1 MAKINVLD
9 RQVAELIA
17 AGEVVERPASIVKEL
32 VENAV
37 DAGAT
42 KITVEIQGGGVR
54 YIRVTD
60 NGSGILRDDIK
71 NAFLRHATSKV
82 RVQEDLGHITTM
94 GFRGE
99 ALASIA
105 AMCRVE
111 VLTRTADEVAGT
123 RYTIAGGGP
132 GELSDAGCPV
142 GTTISV
148 RDVFYNTPARMKF
161 LKKDLSE
168 GNSVAAV
175 VEKEALANPQIS
187 FKLIRDG
194 AVRLQ
199 TPGGGQLVAAA
210 RCVLGREFAEQTIP
224 VSYELE
230 GLTLEGLI
238 SKPSFAR
245 GSRTLQNFFINTR
258 FVRSKTCMAAFEE
271 AYRNMLMV
279 GRFPS
284 CVLNLT
290 IPPQTVD
297 VNVHPAKTE
306 VRFANEKSV
315 FDLVYYGCK
324 TALGANRLAPEIK
337 ADELRYNPFVAQTAH
352 EAPKQQRMSAAQ
364 YRIQTGGP
372 RDVLPA
378 RMSAEQYRAQM
389 NASEPAVQVK
399 ADGLT
404 PNAPSAPAITAAP
417 PAQTPQTRVRPRRAI
432 DIVFDEPDD
441 EGDGQSVSS
450 TNVCAASYA
459 AARPVAAAARTRPAL
474 AEEPAAQRDI
484 LDTPREQESV
494 LPMRPE
500 PIPAADDPYEN
511 AVLIGELFGTY
522 IVLENGAEMILIDKH
537 AAHER
542 LLYNRLVAAGPGEDR
557 QLLLTPVSV
566 RLSPEEHAAVLE
578 NAQLLAR
585 AGVGVED
592 FGDGFVV
599 VREAAPV
606 LADADLAAI
615 VAECAQKLLHANER
629 LMPHVL
635 EELYHTMACRSAIK
649 AHDRT
654 AAPTLRQL
662 VELLRA
668 DGDADHCPH
677 GRPVAIR
684 MTRYEIEKKF
694 GRLG

>member
-1 MAKINVLD
+1 MARINVLD

-42 KITVEIQGGGVR
+42 KVTVEIQGGGVR

-60 NGSGILRDDIK
+60 NGSGILREDVK

-82 RVQEDLGHITTM
+82 RVQEDLGNITTM

-111 VLTRTADEVAGT
+111 VLTRTVDELEGT
-123 RYTIAGGGP
+123 RYTIAGGEP
-132 GELSDAGCPV
+132 GELADAGCPV

-187 FKLIRDG
+187 FKFIRDG

-230 GLTLEGLI
+230 GLALKGLI

-258 FVRSKTCMAAFEE
+258 FVRSKTCMAALEE
-271 AYRNMLMV
+271 AYRNMLMA

-324 TALGANRLAPEIK
+324 TALGAHRLAPEIK
-337 ADELRYNPFVAQTAH
+337 ADELRYNPFAAQTDPQ
-352 EAPKQQRMSAAQ
+352 APKQQRMSAAQ
-364 YRIQTGGP
+364 YRIQAGVP
-372 RDVLPA
+372 DEQPA
-378 RMSAEQYRAQM
+378 RVSAEQYWEQMRA
-389 NASEPAVQVK
+389 SKPAVHGK
-399 ADGLT
+399 EDRRAL
-404 PNAPSAPAITAAP
+404 NAPDTVAAP
-417 PAQTPQTRVRPRRAI
+417 PVQSPQARIRPRRAI

-450 TNVCAASYA
+450 ANPYADSYA
-459 AARPVAAAARTRPAL
+459 AARPAAIAARALPVLAKEPPPRDLPAVSAG
-474 AEEPAAQRDI
+474 AELELSARIQTAC
-484 LDTPREQESV
+484 
-494 LPMRPE
+494 
-500 PIPAADDPYEN
+500 AADDPYEN
-511 AVLIGELFGTY
+511 AALIGELFGTY
-522 IVLENGAEMILIDKH
+522 IVLENNAEMILIDKH

-542 LLYNRLVAAGPGEDR
+542 LLYNRLVEEGPGEER
-557 QLLLTPVSV
+557 QFLLTPVSV

-585 AGVGVED
+585 AGVGIED

-606 LADADLAAI
+606 LAGADLAAI
-615 VAECAQKLLHANER
+615 VTECAQKLLHANER
-629 LMPHVL
+629 LTPHVL

-684 MTRYEIEKKF
+684 MLRHEIEKKF

>member
-1 MAKINVLD
+1 MARINVLD

-42 KITVEIQGGGVR
+42 KVTVEIQGGGVR

-60 NGSGILRDDIK
+60 NGSGILREDVK

-82 RVQEDLGHITTM
+82 RVQEDLGNITTM

-111 VLTRTADEVAGT
+111 VLTRTVDELEGT
-123 RYTIAGGGP
+123 RYTIAGGEP
-132 GELSDAGCPV
+132 GELADAGCPV

-187 FKLIRDG
+187 FKFIRDG

-230 GLTLEGLI
+230 GLALKGLI

-258 FVRSKTCMAAFEE
+258 FVRSKTCMAALEE
-271 AYRNMLMV
+271 AYRNMLMA

-324 TALGANRLAPEIK
+324 TALGAHRLAPEIK
-337 ADELRYNPFVAQTAH
+337 ADELRYNPFAAQTDPQ
-352 EAPKQQRMSAAQ
+352 APKQQRMSAAQ
-364 YRIQTGGP
+364 YRIQAGVP
-372 RDVLPA
+372 DEQPA
-378 RMSAEQYRAQM
+378 RVSAEQYWEQMRA
-389 NASEPAVQVK
+389 SKPAVHGK
-399 ADGLT
+399 EDRRAL
-404 PNAPSAPAITAAP
+404 NAPDTVAAP
-417 PAQTPQTRVRPRRAI
+417 PVQSPQARILPRRAI

-450 TNVCAASYA
+450 ANPYADSYA
-459 AARPVAAAARTRPAL
+459 AARPAAIAARALPVLAKEPPRDLPAVSAG
-474 AEEPAAQRDI
+474 AELELSARIQTAC
-484 LDTPREQESV
+484 
-494 LPMRPE
+494 
-500 PIPAADDPYEN
+500 AADDPYEN
-511 AVLIGELFGTY
+511 AALIGELFGTY
-522 IVLENGAEMILIDKH
+522 IVLENNAEMILIDKH

-542 LLYNRLVAAGPGEDR
+542 LLYNRLVEEGPGEER
-557 QLLLTPVSV
+557 QFLLTPVSV

-585 AGVGVED
+585 AGVGIED

-606 LADADLAAI
+606 LAGADLAAI
-615 VAECAQKLLHANER
+615 VTECAQKLLHANER
-629 LMPHVL
+629 LTPHVL

-684 MTRYEIEKKF
+684 MLRHEIEKKF

>member
-1 MAKINVLD
+1 MARINVLD

-42 KITVEIQGGGVR
+42 KVTVEIQGGGVR

-60 NGSGILRDDIK
+60 NGSGILREDVK

-82 RVQEDLGHITTM
+82 RVQEDLGNITTM

-111 VLTRTADEVAGT
+111 VLTRTVDELEGT
-123 RYTIAGGGP
+123 RYTIAGGEP
-132 GELSDAGCPV
+132 GELADAGCPV

-148 RDVFYNTPARMKF
+148 RDVFDNTPARMKF

-187 FKLIRDG
+187 FKFIRDG

-230 GLTLEGLI
+230 GLALKGLI

-258 FVRSKTCMAAFEE
+258 FVRSKTCMAALEE
-271 AYRNMLMV
+271 AYRNMLMA

-324 TALGANRLAPEIK
+324 TALGAHRLAPEIK
-337 ADELRYNPFVAQTAH
+337 ADELRYNPFAAQTDPQ
-352 EAPKQQRMSAAQ
+352 APKQQRMSAAQ
-364 YRIQTGGP
+364 YRIQAGVP
-372 RDVLPA
+372 DEQPA
-378 RMSAEQYRAQM
+378 RVSAEQYWEQMRA
-389 NASEPAVQVK
+389 SKPAVHGK
-399 ADGLT
+399 EDRRAL
-404 PNAPSAPAITAAP
+404 NAPDTVAAP
-417 PAQTPQTRVRPRRAI
+417 PVQSPQARIRPRRAI

-450 TNVCAASYA
+450 ANPYADSYA
-459 AARPVAAAARTRPAL
+459 AARPAAIAARALPVLAKEPPRDLPAVSAG
-474 AEEPAAQRDI
+474 AELELSARIQTAC
-484 LDTPREQESV
+484 
-494 LPMRPE
+494 
-500 PIPAADDPYEN
+500 AADDPYEN
-511 AVLIGELFGTY
+511 AALIGELFGTY
-522 IVLENGAEMILIDKH
+522 IVLENNAEMILIDKH

-542 LLYNRLVAAGPGEDR
+542 LLYNRLVEEGPGEER

-585 AGVGVED
+585 AGVGIED

-606 LADADLAAI
+606 LAGADLAAI
-615 VAECAQKLLHANER
+615 VTECAQKLLHANER
-629 LMPHVL
+629 LTPHVL
-635 EELYHTMACRSAIK
+635 EELYHAMACRSAIK

-684 MTRYEIEKKF
+684 MLRHEIEKKF

>member
-60 NGSGILRDDIK
+60 NGSGILREDVK

-111 VLTRTADEVAGT
+111 MLTRTADEIAGT
-123 RYTIAGGGP
+123 RYTIAGGEP
-132 GELSDAGCPV
+132 GELADAGCPV

-148 RDVFYNTPARMKF
+148 RDVFYNTPARMKY

-187 FKLIRDG
+187 FKFIRDG

-199 TPGGGQLVAAA
+199 TPGGGQLAAAA

-230 GLTLEGLI
+230 GLALEGLI
-238 SKPSFAR
+238 SRPSFAR

-324 TALGANRLAPEIK
+324 TALGAHRLAPEIK
-337 ADELRYNPFVAQTAH
+337 ADELRYNPFAAQTDPQ
-352 EAPKQQRMSAAQ
+352 APKQQRMSAAQ
-364 YRIQTGGP
+364 YRIQAGVP
-372 RDVLPA
+372 DEQPA
-378 RMSAEQYRAQM
+378 RVSAEQCWEQMRA
-389 NASEPAVQVK
+389 SKPAVHGK
-399 ADGLT
+399 EDRRAL
-404 PNAPSAPAITAAP
+404 NAPDTVAAP
-417 PAQTPQTRVRPRRAI
+417 PVQSPQARIRPRRAI

-450 TNVCAASYA
+450 ANPYADSYA
-459 AARPVAAAARTRPAL
+459 AARPAAIAARALPVLAKEPPRDLPAVSAG
-474 AEEPAAQRDI
+474 AELELSARIQTAC
-484 LDTPREQESV
+484 
-494 LPMRPE
+494 
-500 PIPAADDPYEN
+500 AADDPYEN

-542 LLYNRLVAAGPGEDR
+542 LLYNRLVAAGPGEER

-566 RLSPEEHAAVLE
+566 HLSPEEHAAVLE

-585 AGVGVED
+585 AGVGIED

-599 VREAAPV
+599 VRETAPV

-615 VAECAQKLLHANER
+615 VTECAQKLLLANER
-629 LMPHVL
+629 LTPHVL

-662 VELLRA
+662 VELLRT

-677 GRPVAIR
+677 GRPVSIR
-684 MTRYEIEKKF
+684 MSRHEIEKKF

>member
-1 MAKINVLD
+1 MARINVLD

-42 KITVEIQGGGVR
+42 KVTVEIQGGGVR

-60 NGSGILRDDIK
+60 NGGGILREDVK

-82 RVQEDLGHITTM
+82 RVQEDLGNITTM

-111 VLTRTADEVAGT
+111 VLTRTVDELEGT
-123 RYTIAGGGP
+123 RYTIAGGEP
-132 GELSDAGCPV
+132 GELADAGCPV

-187 FKLIRDG
+187 FKFIRDG

-230 GLTLEGLI
+230 GLALKGLI

-258 FVRSKTCMAAFEE
+258 FVRSKTCMAALEE
-271 AYRNMLMV
+271 AYRNMLMA

-324 TALGANRLAPEIK
+324 TALGAHRLAPEIK
-337 ADELRYNPFVAQTAH
+337 ADELRYNPFAAQTDPQ
-352 EAPKQQRMSAAQ
+352 APKQQRMSAAQ
-364 YRIQTGGP
+364 YRIQAGVP
-372 RDVLPA
+372 DEQPA
-378 RMSAEQYRAQM
+378 RVSAEQYWEQMRA
-389 NASEPAVQVK
+389 SKPAVHGK
-399 ADGLT
+399 EDRRAL
-404 PNAPSAPAITAAP
+404 NAPDTVAAP
-417 PAQTPQTRVRPRRAI
+417 PVQSPQARIRPRRAI

-450 TNVCAASYA
+450 ANPYADSYA
-459 AARPVAAAARTRPAL
+459 AARPAAIAARALPVLAKEPPRDLPAVSAG
-474 AEEPAAQRDI
+474 AELELSARIQTAC
-484 LDTPREQESV
+484 
-494 LPMRPE
+494 
-500 PIPAADDPYEN
+500 AADDPYEN
-511 AVLIGELFGTY
+511 AALIGELFGTY
-522 IVLENGAEMILIDKH
+522 IVLENNAEMILIDKH

-542 LLYNRLVAAGPGEDR
+542 LLYNRLVEEGPGEER
-557 QLLLTPVSV
+557 QFLLTPVSV

-585 AGVGVED
+585 AGVGIED

-606 LADADLAAI
+606 LAGADLAAI
-615 VAECAQKLLHANER
+615 VTECAQKLLHANER
-629 LMPHVL
+629 LTPHVL

-684 MTRYEIEKKF
+684 MLRHEIEKKF

>member
-60 NGSGILRDDIK
+60 NGSGIPREDVK

-111 VLTRTADEVAGT
+111 VLTRTADEIAGT
-123 RYTIAGGGP
+123 RYTIAGGEP
-132 GELSDAGCPV
+132 GELADAGCPV

-187 FKLIRDG
+187 FKFIRDG

-199 TPGGGQLVAAA
+199 TPGGGQLAAAA

-230 GLTLEGLI
+230 GLALEGLI
-238 SKPSFAR
+238 SRPSFAR

-284 CVLNLT
+284 CVLNVT

-324 TALGANRLAPEIK
+324 TALGAHRLAPEIK
-337 ADELRYNPFVAQTAH
+337 ADELRYNPFAAHTAP
-352 EAPKQQRMSAAQ
+352 EAPKHQRMSAAQ
-364 YRIQTGGP
+364 YRVQTGVP
-372 RDVLPA
+372 DEQPA
-378 RMSAEQYRAQM
+378 RVSAEQYREQM
-389 NASEPAVQVK
+389 RALEPAAQGKEERCV
-399 ADGLT
+399 L
-404 PNAPSAPAITAAP
+404 NAPEIAPAPQAHS
-417 PAQTPQTRVRPRRAI
+417 PQTRIRPHRAI

-441 EGDGQSVSS
+441 DDAQSVSS
-450 TNVCAASYA
+450 ANPYADSYA
-459 AARPVAAAARTRPAL
+459 AARPVALAARTLPVL
-474 AEEPAAQRDI
+474 AEQAPPRDFSAAHAG
-484 LDTPREQESV
+484 EEAESSV
-494 LPMRPE
+494 LIQPAC
-500 PIPAADDPYEN
+500 AADDPYEN

-522 IVLENGAEMILIDKH
+522 IVLENGAEMILVDKH

-542 LLYNRLVAAGPGEDR
+542 LLYNRLAAAGPGEDR

-578 NAQLLAR
+578 NAPLLAR
-585 AGVGVED
+585 AGVGIED

-599 VREAAPV
+599 VRETAPV

-615 VAECAQKLLHANER
+615 VTECAQKLLLANER
-629 LMPHVL
+629 LTPHVL

-677 GRPVAIR
+677 GRPVSIR
-684 MTRYEIEKKF
+684 MSRHEIEKKF

>member
-1 MAKINVLD
+1 MARINVLD

-42 KITVEIQGGGVR
+42 KVTVEIQGGGVR

-60 NGSGILRDDIK
+60 NGSGILREDVK

-82 RVQEDLGHITTM
+82 RVHEDLGNITTM

-111 VLTRTADEVAGT
+111 VLTRTVDELEGT
-123 RYTIAGGGP
+123 RYTIAGGEP
-132 GELSDAGCPV
+132 GELADAGCPV

-187 FKLIRDG
+187 FKFIRDG

-230 GLTLEGLI
+230 GLALKGLI

-258 FVRSKTCMAAFEE
+258 FVRSKTCMAALEE
-271 AYRNMLMV
+271 AYRNMLMA

-324 TALGANRLAPEIK
+324 TALGAHRLAPEIK
-337 ADELRYNPFVAQTAH
+337 ADELRYNPFAAQTDPQ
-352 EAPKQQRMSAAQ
+352 APKQQRMSAAQ
-364 YRIQTGGP
+364 YRIQAGVP
-372 RDVLPA
+372 DEQPA
-378 RMSAEQYRAQM
+378 RVSAEQYWEQMRA
-389 NASEPAVQVK
+389 SKPAVHGK
-399 ADGLT
+399 EDRRAL
-404 PNAPSAPAITAAP
+404 NAPDTVAAP
-417 PAQTPQTRVRPRRAI
+417 PVQSPQARIRPRRAI

-450 TNVCAASYA
+450 ANPYADSYA
-459 AARPVAAAARTRPAL
+459 AARPAAIAARALPVLAKEPPRDLPAVSAG
-474 AEEPAAQRDI
+474 AELELSARIQTAC
-484 LDTPREQESV
+484 
-494 LPMRPE
+494 
-500 PIPAADDPYEN
+500 AADDPYEN
-511 AVLIGELFGTY
+511 AALIGELFGTY
-522 IVLENGAEMILIDKH
+522 IVLENNAEMILIDKH

-542 LLYNRLVAAGPGEDR
+542 LLYNRLVEEGPGEER

-585 AGVGVED
+585 AGVGIED

-606 LADADLAAI
+606 LAGADLAAI
-615 VAECAQKLLHANER
+615 VTECAQKLLHANER
-629 LMPHVL
+629 LTPHVL
-635 EELYHTMACRSAIK
+635 EELYHAMACRSAIK

-684 MTRYEIEKKF
+684 MLRHEIEKKF

>member
-1 MAKINVLD
+1 MARINVLD

-42 KITVEIQGGGVR
+42 KVTVEIQGGGVR

-60 NGSGILRDDIK
+60 NGGGILREDVK

-82 RVQEDLGHITTM
+82 RVQEDLGNITTM

-111 VLTRTADEVAGT
+111 VLTRTVDELEGT
-123 RYTIAGGGP
+123 RYTIAGGEP
-132 GELSDAGCPV
+132 GELADAGCPV

-187 FKLIRDG
+187 FKFIRDG

-230 GLTLEGLI
+230 GLALKGLI

-258 FVRSKTCMAAFEE
+258 FVRSKTCMAALEE
-271 AYRNMLMV
+271 AYRNMLMA

-324 TALGANRLAPEIK
+324 TALGAHRLAPEIK
-337 ADELRYNPFVAQTAH
+337 ADELRYNPFAAQTDPQ
-352 EAPKQQRMSAAQ
+352 APKQQRMSAAQ
-364 YRIQTGGP
+364 YRIQAGVP
-372 RDVLPA
+372 DEQPA
-378 RMSAEQYRAQM
+378 CVSAEQYWEQMRA
-389 NASEPAVQVK
+389 SKPAVHGK
-399 ADGLT
+399 EDRRAL
-404 PNAPSAPAITAAP
+404 NAPDTVAAP
-417 PAQTPQTRVRPRRAI
+417 PVQSPQARIRPRRAI

-450 TNVCAASYA
+450 ANPYADSYA
-459 AARPVAAAARTRPAL
+459 AARPAAIAARALPVLAKEPPRDLPAVSAG
-474 AEEPAAQRDI
+474 AELELSARIQTAC
-484 LDTPREQESV
+484 
-494 LPMRPE
+494 
-500 PIPAADDPYEN
+500 AADDPYEN
-511 AVLIGELFGTY
+511 AALIGELFGTY
-522 IVLENGAEMILIDKH
+522 IVLENNAEMILIDKH

-542 LLYNRLVAAGPGEDR
+542 LLYNRLVEEGPGEER
-557 QLLLTPVSV
+557 QFLLTPVSV

-585 AGVGVED
+585 AGVGIED

-606 LADADLAAI
+606 LAGADLAAI
-615 VAECAQKLLHANER
+615 VTECAQKLLHANER
-629 LMPHVL
+629 LTPHVL

-654 AAPTLRQL
+654 AAPALRQL

-684 MTRYEIEKKF
+684 MLRHEIEKKF

>member
-1 MAKINVLD
+1 MARINVLD

-42 KITVEIQGGGVR
+42 KVTVEIQGGGVR

-60 NGSGILRDDIK
+60 NGSGILREDVK

-82 RVQEDLGHITTM
+82 RVQEDLGNITTM

-111 VLTRTADEVAGT
+111 VLTRTVDELEGT
-123 RYTIAGGGP
+123 RYTIAGGEP
-132 GELSDAGCPV
+132 GELADAGCPV

-187 FKLIRDG
+187 FKFIRDG

-230 GLTLEGLI
+230 GLALKGLI

-258 FVRSKTCMAAFEE
+258 FVRSKTCMAALEE
-271 AYRNMLMV
+271 AYRNMLMA

-324 TALGANRLAPEIK
+324 TALGAHRLAPEIK
-337 ADELRYNPFVAQTAH
+337 ADELRYNPFAAQTDPQ
-352 EAPKQQRMSAAQ
+352 APKQQRMSAAQ
-364 YRIQTGGP
+364 YRIQAGVP
-372 RDVLPA
+372 DEQPA
-378 RMSAEQYRAQM
+378 RVSAEQCWEQMRA
-389 NASEPAVQVK
+389 SKPAVHGK
-399 ADGLT
+399 EDRRAL
-404 PNAPSAPAITAAP
+404 NAPDTVAAP
-417 PAQTPQTRVRPRRAI
+417 PVQSPQARIRPRRAI

-450 TNVCAASYA
+450 ANPYADSYA
-459 AARPVAAAARTRPAL
+459 AARPAAIAARALPVLAKEPPRDLPAVSAG
-474 AEEPAAQRDI
+474 AELELSARIQTAC
-484 LDTPREQESV
+484 
-494 LPMRPE
+494 
-500 PIPAADDPYEN
+500 AADDPYEN
-511 AVLIGELFGTY
+511 AALIGELFGTY
-522 IVLENGAEMILIDKH
+522 IVLENNAEMILIDKH

-542 LLYNRLVAAGPGEDR
+542 LLYNRLVGEGPGEER

-585 AGVGVED
+585 AGVGIED

-606 LADADLAAI
+606 LAGADLAAI
-615 VAECAQKLLHANER
+615 VTECAQKLLHANER
-629 LMPHVL
+629 LTPHVL

-684 MTRYEIEKKF
+684 MLRHEIEKKF

>member
-42 KITVEIQGGGVR
+42 KVTVEIQGGGVR

-60 NGSGILRDDIK
+60 NGSGILREDVK

-82 RVQEDLGHITTM
+82 RVQEDLGNITTM

-111 VLTRTADEVAGT
+111 VLTRTVDELEGT
-123 RYTIAGGGP
+123 RYTIAGGEP
-132 GELSDAGCPV
+132 GELADAGCPV

-187 FKLIRDG
+187 FKFIRDG

-230 GLTLEGLI
+230 GLALKGLI

-258 FVRSKTCMAAFEE
+258 FVRSKTCMAALEE
-271 AYRNMLMV
+271 AYRNMLMA

-324 TALGANRLAPEIK
+324 TALGAHRLAPEIK
-337 ADELRYNPFVAQTAH
+337 ADELRYNPFAAQTDPQ
-352 EAPKQQRMSAAQ
+352 APKQQRMSAAQ
-364 YRIQTGGP
+364 YRIQAGVP
-372 RDVLPA
+372 DEQPA
-378 RMSAEQYRAQM
+378 RVSAEQYWEQMRA
-389 NASEPAVQVK
+389 SKPAVHGK
-399 ADGLT
+399 EDRRAL
-404 PNAPSAPAITAAP
+404 NAPDTVAAP
-417 PAQTPQTRVRPRRAI
+417 PVQSPQARIRPRRAI

-450 TNVCAASYA
+450 ANPYADSYA
-459 AARPVAAAARTRPAL
+459 AARPAAIAARALPVLAKEPPRDLPAVSAG
-474 AEEPAAQRDI
+474 AELELSARIQTAC
-484 LDTPREQESV
+484 
-494 LPMRPE
+494 
-500 PIPAADDPYEN
+500 AADDPYEN
-511 AVLIGELFGTY
+511 AALIGELFGTY
-522 IVLENGAEMILIDKH
+522 IVLENNAEMILIDKH

-542 LLYNRLVAAGPGEDR
+542 LLYNRLVEEGPGEER
-557 QLLLTPVSV
+557 QFLLTPVSV

-585 AGVGVED
+585 AGVGIED

-606 LADADLAAI
+606 LAGADLAAI
-615 VAECAQKLLHANER
+615 VTECAQKLLHANER
-629 LMPHVL
+629 LTPHVL

-684 MTRYEIEKKF
+684 MLRHEIEKKF

>member
-1 MAKINVLD
+1 MARINVLD

-42 KITVEIQGGGVR
+42 KVTVEIQGGGVR

-60 NGSGILRDDIK
+60 NGRGILREDVK

-82 RVQEDLGHITTM
+82 RVQEDLGNITTM

-111 VLTRTADEVAGT
+111 VLTRTVDELEGT
-123 RYTIAGGGP
+123 RYTIAGGEP
-132 GELSDAGCPV
+132 GELADAGCPV

-187 FKLIRDG
+187 FKFIRDG

-230 GLTLEGLI
+230 GLALKGLI

-258 FVRSKTCMAAFEE
+258 FVRSKTCMAALEE
-271 AYRNMLMV
+271 AYRNMLMA

-324 TALGANRLAPEIK
+324 TALGAHRLAPEIK
-337 ADELRYNPFVAQTAH
+337 ADELRYNPFAAQTDPQ
-352 EAPKQQRMSAAQ
+352 APKQQRMSAAQ
-364 YRIQTGGP
+364 YRIQAGVP
-372 RDVLPA
+372 DEQPA
-378 RMSAEQYRAQM
+378 RVSAEQYWEQMRA
-389 NASEPAVQVK
+389 SKPAVHGK
-399 ADGLT
+399 EDRRAL
-404 PNAPSAPAITAAP
+404 NAPDTVAAP
-417 PAQTPQTRVRPRRAI
+417 PVQSPQARIRPRRAI

-450 TNVCAASYA
+450 ANPYADSYA
-459 AARPVAAAARTRPAL
+459 AARPAAIAARALPVLAKEPPRDLPAVSAG
-474 AEEPAAQRDI
+474 AELELSARIQTAC
-484 LDTPREQESV
+484 
-494 LPMRPE
+494 
-500 PIPAADDPYEN
+500 AADDPYEN
-511 AVLIGELFGTY
+511 AALIGELFGTY
-522 IVLENGAEMILIDKH
+522 IVLENNAEMILIDKH

-542 LLYNRLVAAGPGEDR
+542 LLYNRLVEEGPGEER

-585 AGVGVED
+585 AGVGIED

-606 LADADLAAI
+606 LAGADLAAI
-615 VAECAQKLLHANER
+615 VTECAQKLLHANER
-629 LMPHVL
+629 LTPHVL
-635 EELYHTMACRSAIK
+635 EELYHAMACRSAIK

-684 MTRYEIEKKF
+684 MLRHEIEKKF

>member
-60 NGSGILRDDIK
+60 NGSGILREDVK

-111 VLTRTADEVAGT
+111 MLTRTADEIAGT
-123 RYTIAGGGP
+123 RYTIAGGEP
-132 GELSDAGCPV
+132 GELADAGCPV

-187 FKLIRDG
+187 FKFIRDG

-199 TPGGGQLVAAA
+199 TPGGGQLAAAA

-230 GLTLEGLI
+230 GLALEGLI
-238 SKPSFAR
+238 SRPSFAR

-324 TALGANRLAPEIK
+324 TALGAHRLAPEIK
-337 ADELRYNPFVAQTAH
+337 ADELRYNPFAAQTDPQ
-352 EAPKQQRMSAAQ
+352 APKQQRMSAAQ
-364 YRIQTGGP
+364 YRIQAGVP
-372 RDVLPA
+372 DEQPA
-378 RMSAEQYRAQM
+378 RVSAEQCWEQMRA
-389 NASEPAVQVK
+389 SKPAVHGK
-399 ADGLT
+399 EDRRAL
-404 PNAPSAPAITAAP
+404 NAPDTVAAP
-417 PAQTPQTRVRPRRAI
+417 PVQSPQARIRPRRAI

-450 TNVCAASYA
+450 ANPYADSYA
-459 AARPVAAAARTRPAL
+459 AARPAAIAARALPVLAKEPPRDLPAVSAG
-474 AEEPAAQRDI
+474 AELELSARIQTAC
-484 LDTPREQESV
+484 
-494 LPMRPE
+494 
-500 PIPAADDPYEN
+500 AADDPYEN

-542 LLYNRLVAAGPGEDR
+542 LLYNRLVAAGPGEER

-566 RLSPEEHAAVLE
+566 HLSPEEHAAVLE

-585 AGVGVED
+585 AGVGIED

-599 VREAAPV
+599 VRETAPV

-615 VAECAQKLLHANER
+615 VTECAQKLLLANER
-629 LMPHVL
+629 LTPHVL

-662 VELLRA
+662 VELLRT

-677 GRPVAIR
+677 GRPVSIR
-684 MTRYEIEKKF
+684 MSRHEIEKKF

>member
-1 MAKINVLD
+1 MARINVLD

-42 KITVEIQGGGVR
+42 KVTVEIQGGGVR

-60 NGSGILRDDIK
+60 NGSGILREDVK

-82 RVQEDLGHITTM
+82 RVQEDLGNITTM

-111 VLTRTADEVAGT
+111 VLTRTVDELEGT
-123 RYTIAGGGP
+123 RYTIAGGEP
-132 GELSDAGCPV
+132 GELADAGCPV

-187 FKLIRDG
+187 FKFIRDG

-230 GLTLEGLI
+230 GLALKGLI

-258 FVRSKTCMAAFEE
+258 FVRSKTCMAALEE
-271 AYRNMLMV
+271 AYRNMLMA

-324 TALGANRLAPEIK
+324 TALGAHRLAPEIK
-337 ADELRYNPFVAQTAH
+337 ADELRYNPFAAQTDPQ
-352 EAPKQQRMSAAQ
+352 APKQQRMSAAQ
-364 YRIQTGGP
+364 YRIQAGVP
-372 RDVLPA
+372 DEQPA
-378 RMSAEQYRAQM
+378 RVSAEQYWEQMRA
-389 NASEPAVQVK
+389 SKPAVHGK
-399 ADGLT
+399 EDRRAL
-404 PNAPSAPAITAAP
+404 NAPDTVAAP
-417 PAQTPQTRVRPRRAI
+417 PVQSPQARIRPRRAI

-450 TNVCAASYA
+450 ANPYADSYA
-459 AARPVAAAARTRPAL
+459 AARPAAIAARALPVLAKEPPRDLPAVSAG
-474 AEEPAAQRDI
+474 AELELSARIQTAC
-484 LDTPREQESV
+484 
-494 LPMRPE
+494 
-500 PIPAADDPYEN
+500 AADDPYEN
-511 AVLIGELFGTY
+511 AALIGELFGTY
-522 IVLENGAEMILIDKH
+522 IVLENNAEMILIDKH

-542 LLYNRLVAAGPGEDR
+542 LLYNRLVEEGPGEER

-585 AGVGVED
+585 AGVGIED

-606 LADADLAAI
+606 LAGADLAAI
-615 VAECAQKLLHANER
+615 VTECAQKLLHANER
-629 LMPHVL
+629 LTPHVL
-635 EELYHTMACRSAIK
+635 EELYHAMACRSAIK

-684 MTRYEIEKKF
+684 MLRHEIEKKF

>member
-60 NGSGILRDDIK
+60 NGSGIPREDVK

-111 VLTRTADEVAGT
+111 VLTRTADEIAGT
-123 RYTIAGGGP
+123 RYTIAGGEP
-132 GELSDAGCPV
+132 GELADAGCPV

-187 FKLIRDG
+187 FKFIRDG

-199 TPGGGQLVAAA
+199 TPGGGQLAAAA

-230 GLTLEGLI
+230 GLALEGLI
-238 SKPSFAR
+238 SRPSFAR

-284 CVLNLT
+284 CALNLT

-324 TALGANRLAPEIK
+324 TALGAHRLAPEIK
-337 ADELRYNPFVAQTAH
+337 ADELRYNPFAAHTAP

-378 RMSAEQYRAQM
+378 RMSAERYRVQM
-389 NASEPAVQVK
+389 NASEPAVQMK

-404 PNAPSAPAITAAP
+404 PSAPSAPVITAAP
-417 PAQTPQTRVRPRRAI
+417 PAQTPQTRIRSHRAI

-441 EGDGQSVSS
+441 DAQSVSS
-450 TNVCAASYA
+450 ANPYADSYA
-459 AARPVAAAARTRPAL
+459 AARPVAVAARALPVL
-474 AEEPAAQRDI
+474 AEQAPPRDFPAA
-484 LDTPREQESV
+484 PAGEEAAPSV
-494 LPMRPE
+494 LVQPAC
-500 PIPAADDPYEN
+500 AADDPYEN

-522 IVLENGAEMILIDKH
+522 IVLENGPEMILIDKH

-566 RLSPEEHAAVLE
+566 HLSPEEHAAVLE
-578 NAQLLAR
+578 NAPLLAR
-585 AGVGVED
+585 AGVGIED

-599 VREAAPV
+599 VRETAPV

-615 VAECAQKLLHANER
+615 VTECAQKLLLANER
-629 LMPHVL
+629 LTPHVL

-677 GRPVAIR
+677 GRPVSIR
-684 MTRYEIEKKF
+684 MSRHEIEKKF

>member
-1 MAKINVLD
+1 MARINVLD

-42 KITVEIQGGGVR
+42 KVTVEIQGGGVR

-60 NGSGILRDDIK
+60 NGSGILREDVK

-82 RVQEDLGHITTM
+82 RVQEDLGNITTM

-111 VLTRTADEVAGT
+111 VLTRTVDELEGT
-123 RYTIAGGGP
+123 RYTIAGGEP
-132 GELSDAGCPV
+132 GELADAGCPV

-187 FKLIRDG
+187 FKFIRDG

-230 GLTLEGLI
+230 GLALKGLI

-258 FVRSKTCMAAFEE
+258 FVRSKTCMAALEE
-271 AYRNMLMV
+271 AYRNMLMA

-324 TALGANRLAPEIK
+324 TALGAHRLAPEIK
-337 ADELRYNPFVAQTAH
+337 ADELRYNPFAAQTDPQ
-352 EAPKQQRMSAAQ
+352 APKQQRMSAAQ
-364 YRIQTGGP
+364 YRIQAGVP
-372 RDVLPA
+372 DEQPA
-378 RMSAEQYRAQM
+378 RVSAEQYWEQMRA
-389 NASEPAVQVK
+389 SKPAVHGK
-399 ADGLT
+399 EDRRAL
-404 PNAPSAPAITAAP
+404 NAPDTVAAP
-417 PAQTPQTRVRPRRAI
+417 PVQSPQARIRPRRAI

-450 TNVCAASYA
+450 ANPYADSYA
-459 AARPVAAAARTRPAL
+459 AARPAAIAARALPVLAKEPPRDLPAVSAG
-474 AEEPAAQRDI
+474 AELELSARIQTAC
-484 LDTPREQESV
+484 
-494 LPMRPE
+494 
-500 PIPAADDPYEN
+500 AADDPYEN
-511 AVLIGELFGTY
+511 AALIGELFGTY
-522 IVLENGAEMILIDKH
+522 IVLENNAEMILIDKH

-542 LLYNRLVAAGPGEDR
+542 LLYNRLVEEGPGEER
-557 QLLLTPVSV
+557 QFLLTPVSV

-585 AGVGVED
+585 AGVGIED

-606 LADADLAAI
+606 LAGADLAAI
-615 VAECAQKLLHANER
+615 VTECAQKLLHANER
-629 LMPHVL
+629 LTPHVL

-684 MTRYEIEKKF
+684 MLRHEIEKKF

>member
-1 MAKINVLD
+1 MARINVLD

-42 KITVEIQGGGVR
+42 KVTVEIQGGGVR

-60 NGSGILRDDIK
+60 NGSGILREDVK

-82 RVQEDLGHITTM
+82 RVQEDLGNITTM

-111 VLTRTADEVAGT
+111 VLTRTVDELEGT
-123 RYTIAGGGP
+123 RYTIAGGEP
-132 GELSDAGCPV
+132 GELADAGCPV

-187 FKLIRDG
+187 FKFIRDG

-230 GLTLEGLI
+230 GLALKGLI

-258 FVRSKTCMAAFEE
+258 FVRSKTCMAALEE
-271 AYRNMLMV
+271 AYRNMLMA

-324 TALGANRLAPEIK
+324 TALGAHRLAPEIK
-337 ADELRYNPFVAQTAH
+337 ADELRYNPFAAQTDPQ
-352 EAPKQQRMSAAQ
+352 APKQQRMSAAQ
-364 YRIQTGGP
+364 YRIQAGVP
-372 RDVLPA
+372 DEQPA
-378 RMSAEQYRAQM
+378 RVSAEQCWEQMRA
-389 NASEPAVQVK
+389 SKPAVHGK
-399 ADGLT
+399 EDRRAL
-404 PNAPSAPAITAAP
+404 NAPDTVAAP
-417 PAQTPQTRVRPRRAI
+417 PVQSPQARIRPRRAI

-450 TNVCAASYA
+450 ANPYADSYA
-459 AARPVAAAARTRPAL
+459 AARPAAIAARALPVLAKEPPPRDLPAVSAGTEL
-474 AEEPAAQRDI
+474 ELSARIQIAC
-484 LDTPREQESV
+484 
-494 LPMRPE
+494 
-500 PIPAADDPYEN
+500 AADDPYEN
-511 AVLIGELFGTY
+511 AALIGELFGTY
-522 IVLENGAEMILIDKH
+522 IVLENNAEMILIDKH

-542 LLYNRLVAAGPGEDR
+542 LLYNRLVEEGPGEER
-557 QLLLTPVSV
+557 QFLLTPVSV

-585 AGVGVED
+585 AGVGIED

-606 LADADLAAI
+606 LAG
-615 VAECAQKLLHANER
+615 AEIGRASCRER
-629 LMPHVL
+629 V
-635 EELYHTMACRSAIK
+635 
-649 AHDRT
+649 
-654 AAPTLRQL
+654 
-662 VELLRA
+662 
-668 DGDADHCPH
+668 
-677 GRPVAIR
+677 
-684 MTRYEIEKKF
+684 
-694 GRLG
+694 

>member
-1 MAKINVLD
+1 MARINVLD

-42 KITVEIQGGGVR
+42 KVTVEIQGGGVR

-60 NGSGILRDDIK
+60 NGGGILREDVK

-82 RVQEDLGHITTM
+82 RVQEDLGNITTM

-111 VLTRTADEVAGT
+111 VLTRTVDELEGT
-123 RYTIAGGGP
+123 RYTIAGGEP
-132 GELSDAGCPV
+132 GELADAGCPV

-187 FKLIRDG
+187 FKFIRDG

-230 GLTLEGLI
+230 GLALKGLI

-258 FVRSKTCMAAFEE
+258 FVRSKTCMAALEE
-271 AYRNMLMV
+271 AYRNMLMA

-324 TALGANRLAPEIK
+324 TALGAHRLAPEIK
-337 ADELRYNPFVAQTAH
+337 ADELRYNPFAAQTDPQ
-352 EAPKQQRMSAAQ
+352 APKQQRMSAAQ
-364 YRIQTGGP
+364 YRIQAGVP
-372 RDVLPA
+372 DEQPA
-378 RMSAEQYRAQM
+378 RVSAEQYWEQMRA
-389 NASEPAVQVK
+389 SKPAVHGK
-399 ADGLT
+399 EDRRAL
-404 PNAPSAPAITAAP
+404 NAPDTVAAP
-417 PAQTPQTRVRPRRAI
+417 PVQSPQARILPRRAI

-450 TNVCAASYA
+450 ANPYADSYA
-459 AARPVAAAARTRPAL
+459 AARPAAIAARALPVLAKEPPRDLPAVSAG
-474 AEEPAAQRDI
+474 AELELSARIQTAC
-484 LDTPREQESV
+484 
-494 LPMRPE
+494 
-500 PIPAADDPYEN
+500 AADDPYEN
-511 AVLIGELFGTY
+511 AALIGELFGTY
-522 IVLENGAEMILIDKH
+522 IVLENNAEMILIDKH

-542 LLYNRLVAAGPGEDR
+542 LLYNRLVEEGPGEER
-557 QLLLTPVSV
+557 QFLLTPVSV

-585 AGVGVED
+585 AGVGIED

-606 LADADLAAI
+606 LAGADLAAI
-615 VAECAQKLLHANER
+615 VTECAQKLLHANER
-629 LMPHVL
+629 LTPHVL

-684 MTRYEIEKKF
+684 MLRHEIEKKF